1 MGYTTLGRSGLRVS
15 RLCLGTLNF
24 GFKTS
29 ASDSHTIMDRAHHHG
44 INFFDTSDVYGFQE
58 GKEYSES
65 VIGNWFAQGGGR
77 RERTVT
83 PPKSFSHRVTGLTTA
98 VSRPYTSVGPATHH

>member
-1 MGYTTLGRSGLRVS
+1 MDYTTLGRSGLRVS

-44 INFFDTSDVYGFQE
+44 TNFFDTSDVYGFQE
-58 GKEYSES
+58 GSDGMRIDNG
-65 VIGNWFAQGGGR
+65 VHVWRIA
-77 RERTVT
+77 ER
-83 PPKSFSHRVTGLTTA
+83 PILT
-98 VSRPYTSVGPATHH
+98 R